1 MIMMNSVYIN
11 KIAKFLPNKP
21 VDNSEMENILGKIA
35 GKSSRARRIILK
47 SNGIKQRY
55 YVIDSEQNINYNNA
69 QITAN
74 AIRNLDMDLNSIECL
89 SCGTTLPDQIMPNHG
104 VMVHGE
110 LRSKPCEV
118 VATGGICLSGITAL
132 KYAYLSVKS
141 RESTTAVATG
151 SEVVSTLLQAKN
163 FKKESE
169 FSEEMFSKRPEIAFE
184 KDFLRWMLSDGAGAM
199 LLQDRP
205 NADGL
210 SLKIEWIEIFSFANE
225 LEACMYAGAKKEN
238 GRLKGYREFTQDEW
252 LKESIFT
259 IKQDVKLLNENIVP
273 LTVKKTIT
281 KTLEKRVLLPDDIDW
296 FLPHYSSEYFRDE
309 VYNSLVEAN
318 FEIPMEKWFTNLTK
332 CGNTGSASIYIMLE
346 ELYNSGR
353 LSQGEKILCYVPES
367 GRFSS
372 SFMLLEAV

>member
-1 MIMMNSVYIN
+1 MSTSVYIN

-21 VDNSEMENILGKIA
+21 INNNEMEDVLGKIA
-35 GKSSRARRIILK
+35 DKPSRSRRIILK

-55 YVIDSEQNINYNNA
+55 YVIDKEQNICYSNA

-74 AIRNLDMDLNSIECL
+74 AIRNLDIDLNDIECL

-110 LRSKPCEV
+110 LKSSPCEV
-118 VATGGICLSGITAL
+118 ITTSGICLSGITAL

-141 RESTTAVATG
+141 AESSLSIATG
-151 SEVVSTLLQAKN
+151 SETVSTLLQAKN
-163 FKKESE
+163 FKTESQI
-169 FSEEMFSKRPEIAFE
+169 SEEAFSKKPEIAFE

-199 LLQDRP
+199 LLQDKP
-205 NADGL
+205 NTEGL

-225 LEACMYAGAKKEN
+225 LETCMYAGGKKEK
-238 GRLKGYREFTQDEW
+238 GILKGYRGFTQDVW
-252 LKESIFT
+252 LNESLFS

-273 LTVKKTIT
+273 ITVKKTIT
-281 KTLEKRVLLPDDIDW
+281 KVLNKREILPEDIDW

-309 VYNSLVEAN
+309 VYESLVEAN
-318 FEIPMEKWFTNLTK
+318 FEIPKVKWFTNLTT

-346 ELYNSGR
+346 ELFNHKEIKI
-353 LSQGEKILCYVPES
+353 GEKILCYVPES

-372 SFMLLEAV
+372 SFMLLEVV